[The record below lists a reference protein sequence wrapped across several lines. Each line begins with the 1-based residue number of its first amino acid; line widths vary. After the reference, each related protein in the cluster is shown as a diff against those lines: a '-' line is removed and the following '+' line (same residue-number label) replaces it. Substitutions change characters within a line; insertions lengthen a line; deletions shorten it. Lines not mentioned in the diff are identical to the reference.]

1 MLFRLFNWKLLM
13 TKISNLFLLLCLL
26 SSPLV
31 AGDCAKVSDANS
43 IYKSITQST
52 ASSLSIKRLQQM
64 VGVNA
69 DGIWGSRSELAY
81 NNLISKC
88 NSYSYPGL
96 TINIDGAKI
105 TDFYRNQ
112 TVFEKIPYQ
121 NCSIQKVPIY
131 GKIQSKPDAGAVV
144 GGAVLGGIIG
154 KAVTKEDKGAAIG
167 ALVGGALANE
177 NQKTKTTTG
186 VVGYENTQSCQTKF
200 KNSPREE
207 VVYSYSTIT
216 FFLDGKE
223 QTVEFQKLP

>member
-1 MLFRLFNWKLLM
+1 M
-13 TKISNLFLLLCLL
+13 TKTANLFLLLCLL
-26 SSPLV
+26 SSSIV
-31 AGDCAKVSDANS
+31 ADECTKVSDANS

-52 ASSLSIKRLQQM
+52 ASSLSIKRLQQI

-69 DGIWGSRSELAY
+69 DGIWGTRSDTAY

-96 TINIDGAKI
+96 TVSVDGAKI
-105 TDFYRNQ
+105 TDFYKNQ
-112 TVFEKIPYQ
+112 TVFEQIPYQ

-131 GKIQSKPDAGAVV
+131 GEIQSKPDAGAVV

-154 KAVTKEDKGAAIG
+154 KAVTKKDRGAAFG

-186 VVGYENTQSCQTKF
+186 IVGYENRQRCQTEF
-200 KNSPREE
+200 KNSPKEE

-216 FFLDGKE
+216 FIIDGKE
-223 QTVEFQKLP
+223 QTVELQKSP

>member
-1 MLFRLFNWKLLM
+1 M
-13 TKISNLFLLLCLL
+13 TKIANLVLLLCLL

-31 AGDCAKVSDANS
+31 AGDCAKVSDANAV
-43 IYKSITQST
+43 YKSITQST
-52 ASSLSIKRLQQM
+52 ASSLSIKRLQQI

-69 DGIWGSRSELAY
+69 DGIWGVRSDTAY

-96 TINIDGAKI
+96 TISVDGAKV
-105 TDFYRNQ
+105 TDFYKNQ
-112 TVFEKIPYQ
+112 TVFEQVPYQ

-154 KAVTKEDKGAAIG
+154 KTITKKDSGAAFG

-177 NQKTKTTTG
+177 NQKTKSTTG
-186 VVGYENTQSCQTKF
+186 IIGYENKQICQTKF
-200 KNSPREE
+200 KNSPKEE

-216 FFLDGKE
+216 FILDGQE
-223 QTVEFQKLP
+223 QTVEFQKSP

>member
-1 MLFRLFNWKLLM
+1 M
-13 TKISNLFLLLCLL
+13 TKIANLFLFLCLL

-31 AGDCAKVSDANS
+31 ADVCVKVSDANA

-52 ASSLSIKRLQQM
+52 ASSLSIKRLQQI

-69 DGIWGSRSELAY
+69 DGIWGVRSDTAY
-81 NNLISKC
+81 NKLISKC

-96 TINIDGAKI
+96 TINVDGAKI
-105 TDFYRNQ
+105 TDFYKNQ

-131 GKIQSKPDAGAVV
+131 GKIQSKPDTGAVV

-154 KAVTKEDKGAAIG
+154 KAVTKKDRGAAIG

-186 VVGYENTQSCQTKF
+186 VVGYENRQRCQTRF
-200 KNSPREE
+200 KNSPKEE
-207 VVYSYSTIT
+207 IVYSYSTIT
-216 FFLDGKE
+216 FILDGRE
-223 QTVEFQKLP
+223 QTVEFQKSP

>member
-1 MLFRLFNWKLLM
+1 M
-13 TKISNLFLLLCLL
+13 TKIANLFLFLCLL

-31 AGDCAKVSDANS
+31 ADDCVKVSDANA

-81 NNLISKC
+81 NNLISRC

-96 TINIDGAKI
+96 TTSVDGAKI
-105 TDFYRNQ
+105 TDFFKNQ
-112 TVFEKIPYQ
+112 TVFEKIPYE
-121 NCSIQKVPIY
+121 NCSIQKIPIY
-131 GKIQSKPDAGAVV
+131 GKIQSKPDTGAVV

-154 KAVTKEDKGAAIG
+154 KAVTKKDRGAAFG

-186 VVGYENTQSCQTKF
+186 VIGYENRQRCQTEF
-200 KNSPREE
+200 KNSPKEE
-207 VVYSYSTIT
+207 TVYSYSTIT
-216 FFLDGKE
+216 FILDGKK
-223 QTVEFQKLP
+223 QTVEFQKSP

>member
-1 MLFRLFNWKLLM
+1 M
-13 TKISNLFLLLCLL
+13 TKIANLFLLLCLL

-31 AGDCAKVSDANS
+31 ADDCVKVSDANA
-43 IYKSITQST
+43 IYRSITQST
-52 ASSLSIKRLQQM
+52 ASSLSIKRLQQII
-64 VGVNA
+64 GVNA
-69 DGIWGSRSELAY
+69 DGIWGVRSNTAY

-96 TINIDGAKI
+96 TISVDGAKI
-105 TDFYRNQ
+105 TDFYKNQ
-112 TVFEKIPYQ
+112 TVFEQIPYQ

-131 GKIQSKPDAGAVV
+131 GKIQSKPDTGAVV

-154 KAVTKEDKGAAIG
+154 KAVTKKDRGAAFG

-186 VVGYENTQSCQTKF
+186 VVGYENRQRCETKF
-200 KNSPREE
+200 KNSPKEE

-216 FFLDGKE
+216 FILDGRE
-223 QTVEFQKLP
+223 QTVEFQKSP